1 MDVNQYMY
9 RDLELLTKRVNDVA
23 VANVNHA
30 TPLTL
35 ERSKAMF
42 EAFRRRFGLEDF
54 ILSKFEP
61 TSEMSVIIRRMLKKR
76 GEVRERLEDMLMLHV
91 NESDFKEQIQ
101 TLIKLLEEHL
111 SFLRVEFLPE
121 VMMKLP
127 TPSIQNVNHALED
140 RFHNTSF
147 THGIDE
153 IESQI

>member
-23 VANVNHA
+23 VSYVNHEA
-30 TPLTL
+30 PLTM

-61 TSEMSVIIRRMLKKR
+61 TSEMRLIIRRMLEKR
-76 GEVRERLEDMLMLHV
+76 GALRERLEDMLMLHV
-91 NESDFKEQIQ
+91 NESEFKAQIQ
-101 TLIKLLEEHL
+101 TLLRLLEEHL
-111 SFLRVEFLPE
+111 NFLQVEFLPE

-127 TPSIQNVNHALED
+127 TPAIQNVNHALED

-147 THGIDE
+147 THGI
-153 IESQI
+153 ESQL

>member
-1 MDVNQYMY
+1 MMDVNEYMY

-23 VANVNHA
+23 AAYENHA

-35 ERSKAMF
+35 DRSKAMF

-54 ILSKFEP
+54 ILSKLEP
-61 TSEMSVIIRRMLKKR
+61 TVEMNSIIRRMLKKR
-76 GEVRERLEDMLMLHV
+76 AELRERLEDMLMLHV

-101 TLIKLLEEHL
+101 TLIKILEEHL
-111 SFLRVEFLPE
+111 NFLRAEFLPE

-127 TPSIQNVNHALED
+127 MPSIQNVNHALED

-147 THGIDE
+147 TNE
-153 IESQI
+153 VENRV

>member
-23 VANVNHA
+23 VSYVNHA
-30 TPLTL
+30 TPLTM

-61 TSEMSVIIRRMLKKR
+61 TSEMRLIIRRMLEKR
-76 GEVRERLEDMLMLHV
+76 AALRERLEDMLMLHV
-91 NESDFKEQIQ
+91 NESEFKAQIQ
-101 TLIKLLEEHL
+101 MLLRILEEHL
-111 SFLRVEFLPE
+111 NFLQVEFLPE

-127 TPSIQNVNHALED
+127 TPAIQNVNHALED

-147 THGIDE
+147 THGI
-153 IESQI
+153 ESQR